1 VRLYILGDA
10 TQRAGRQS
18 AVRSRGWR
26 HFFISTNHVQA
37 RACVE
42 GDVRCVLP
50 SSRSLIG
57 RRHQCG
63 AAVVAA
69 SDHQSRRE
77 IGSVLAPK
85 YRDVSLEYRPQ
96 TDTGLQP
103 SIIKQE
109 RRACDTVRDPQVAVR
124 GRNVLR
130 APSSDTATGRSC
142 ERRRSGRVLFD
153 DSVPWR
159 VTISSYLG
167 TVVSC
172 PRGTPDSLV
181 YSGRLAAQGPRAT
194 TRRPKT
200 QSTAA
205 RRPRSLCS
213 CDRLSRDDRDDLHV
227 VWIDDNDLVFIDE
240 AEAPARKSDRRNSM
254 SARSAAEFCRRLG

>member
-1 VRLYILGDA
+1 M
-10 TQRAGRQS
+10 
-18 AVRSRGWR
+18 
-26 HFFISTNHVQA
+26 
-37 RACVE
+37 E

-50 SSRSLIG
+50 SGWSLIG
-57 RRHQCG
+57 RRHERG
-63 AAVVAA
+63 AAVIAA
-69 SDHQSRRE
+69 GDHQSRRDV
-77 IGSVLAPK
+77 GSVVAPK

-103 SIIKQE
+103 SIIKLQ
-109 RRACDTVRDPQVAVR
+109 RRACDTVRDPQVAVH
-124 GRNVLR
+124 VPQR
-130 APSSDTATGRSC
+130 AQGSLFGYGYWPIVRTTLL
-142 ERRRSGRVLFD
+142 SGRVLFD
-153 DSVPWR
+153 DSVSWR

-205 RRPRSLCS
+205 RRPRSFCS
-213 CDRLSRDDRDDLHV
+213 CDRRRRDDRDDLLTLF
-227 VWIDDNDLVFIDE
+227 WIDDNDLVFIDE